1 MGDNPKTAQER
12 MAEAWENKSKPLSDM
27 TIEEAQEFFES
38 LAPISDDIT
47 AEAAR
52 SGDTAA
58 GYLLELEKLGELMT
72 RSHNVLSPYGID
84 TAMDEYRKELYGDA
98 KAAEL
103 QHEETARKEAEKA
116 ANEQVQAV
124 HDAHGTVQAA
134 ATLCATACRYAMHGL
149 IVLPRLQADPK
160 IPSLRASQ
168 LPFGGLKDDAEVY
181 RHWQSDGHKWD
192 GISCLQG
199 IEVLNHEYVTVTID
213 LDRHGD
219 DGRKSLHDW
228 MEQHPELA
236 IPPALCVGT
245 DGDRGGL
252 HIHLA
257 IRAGVLTPECDGI
270 GVLPGV
276 DILYKGRT
284 AIMPPTYRPDKLTSY
299 AWLGL
304 YDFRTDTITPL
315 PPSQLPA
322 SNNTIEPWTRDDD
335 NMIYATLLDLLYKDG
350 AKRKA
355 AERAAA
361 EAAKA
366 EAAKNAKRQQCLQAV
381 SARAARCRVSVAE
394 IIRAAGADNIDE
406 LMIKLEQQQKR
417 RK

>member
-1 MGDNPKTAQER
+1 MGDNPKTALER
-12 MAEAWENKSKPLSDM
+12 MNEAWENKSKPLADM
-27 TIEEAQEFFES
+27 TIEEAQEFFDS

-52 SGDTAA
+52 NGDTAA
-58 GYLLELEKLGELMT
+58 GYLLELEKLDELMT
-72 RSHNVLSPYGID
+72 RSHNVLSPRGID

-103 QHEETARKEAEKA
+103 QQAEAERKEAEKA

-124 HDAHGTVQAA
+124 HDAHSTVQAA

-168 LPFGGLKDDAEVY
+168 LPFGGLKGDAEVY
-181 RHWQSDGHKWD
+181 KHWQSDGHKWD

-199 IEVLNHEYVTVTID
+199 IEVINHEYVTVTID

-219 DGRKSLHDW
+219 DGRKSLHEW
-228 MEQHPELA
+228 MEQHHEVSV
-236 IPPALCVGT
+236 PPALCVGT

-257 IRAGVLTPECDGI
+257 IRAGVLKPDCDGI

-276 DILYKGRT
+276 DVLYKGRT

-304 YDFRTDTITPL
+304 YDFRNDTITPL
-315 PPSQLPA
+315 PPAQLPA
-322 SNNTIEPWTRDDD
+322 SNNAIEPWSRDDD
-335 NMIYATLLDLLYKDG
+335 NMAYAVLLDLLFKEG

-394 IIRAAGADNIDE
+394 IIRAAGADNIDD
-406 LMIKLEQQQKR
+406 LMTKIEQQR